1 MSDEVYVLV
10 LSFLGSFIFFFFL
23 FFKVGRQN
31 IFGYYAS
38 AIVLGFFSFMG
49 NLLIFLDDF
58 REYVY
63 LSLFTSFFYS
73 MLMKDSEFIKKIINR
88 K

>member
-38 AIVLGFFSFMG
+38 AIVLGFFSSSSRLF
-49 NLLIFLDDF
+49 F
-58 REYVY
+58 
-63 LSLFTSFFYS
+63 SLVGSS
-73 MLMKDSEFIKKIINR
+73 MNFKKRIWR
-88 K
+88 PGRD